1 MIAVFSIFLSGMQ
14 SGGQQ
19 AGYPM
24 HIVSP
29 QQKTSVACFSPR
41 FVCVAVLG
49 LLALCL
55 GRLVHALAALSVPV
69 DVTHRRPLLLCTVLI
84 VAAHAS
90 STVIWYQPPRVHETV
105 RNRRVHFTTS
115 ATRQTRRTSADV
127 RSNIHLWG
135 YRTYM
140 GTSPEEVHTTGV

>member
-1 MIAVFSIFLSGMQ
+1 MQ

-69 DVTHRRPLLLCTVLI
+69 DVTHFLSSRRYNGEMGITAVITHTMCPTQVLLL
-84 VAAHAS
+84 H
-90 STVIWYQPPRVHETV
+90 
-105 RNRRVHFTTS
+105 RRDSLTCDKF
-115 ATRQTRRTSADV
+115 
-127 RSNIHLWG
+127 
-135 YRTYM
+135 
-140 GTSPEEVHTTGV
+140 